1 MPQPPDQRQRKHDQR
16 YKRDRDRQHA
26 DILGQRQQR
35 DEQSGR
41 LEPGSWGIQ
50 GRMHSDHRA
59 GDQDGKQQH
68 RDPGGLAVKEK
79 IRQRHEQDGDAE
91 AAGKACKRC
100 HARIFLMGWVRSA
113 GGRIKGS
120 RLASR

>member
-1 MPQPPDQRQRKHDQR
+1 MHD
-16 YKRDRDRQHA
+16 DD
-26 DILGQRQQR
+26 
-35 DEQSGR
+35 
-41 LEPGSWGIQ
+41 
-50 GRMHSDHRA
+50 RA

-120 RLASR
+120 RLASRQRPASVRGGSTSHQLSLRRR